1 VNFEEKVASVG
12 GCEIQYR
19 VAGDGEPVVMLH
31 GAGGFRHDERA
42 FEGIAEHFRLL
53 VPSMPG
59 FDRSSAG
66 ATANFL
72 DVADL
77 MAEFIRRVTGGEAA
91 VIGESFGGA
100 VSSWLA
106 IRHPEVVS
114 RLVLAAP
121 AGLRQEGGP
130 PLLGLSAQEMAVILY
145 GQAPTTQPTPEE
157 AERRTK
163 NRQNAARLG
172 SARPSFDPELL
183 AQLSQIKAPTLVV
196 WGTEDRMILPSQAQ
210 HFVGAIPNARLASID
225 AGPHVLSAVVPDKFL
240 APVLEF
246 LGARTASPSGRG
258 RAERG

>member
-1 VNFEEKVASVG
+1 MNFEEKVASVG

-19 VAGDGEPVVMLH
+19 VAGEGEPVVMLH
-31 GAGGFRHDERA
+31 GAGGFRNDQRA
-42 FEGIAEHFRLL
+42 FEGIAEQFRLI

-59 FDRSSAG
+59 FDRSSVG
-66 ATANFL
+66 STANFL
-72 DVADL
+72 DVADV
-77 MAEFIRRVTGGEAA
+77 MAEFIRLATDGQAN

-106 IRHPEVVS
+106 MRHPEVVS

-130 PLLGLSAQEMAVILY
+130 PLLGLSPQEMAVILY

-172 SARPSFDPELL
+172 SARPGFDPDLL
-183 AQLSQIKAPTLVV
+183 AQLPLIKAPTLVV
-196 WGTEDRMILPSQAQ
+196 WGTADRMILPSQARY
-210 HFVGAIPNARLASID
+210 FIEGIPNARLASID
-225 AGPHVLSAVVPDKFL
+225 GGPHVLSAVVPDKFL

-246 LGARTASPSGRG
+246 LGVKTASPSGRG
-258 RAERG
+258 GPV